1 MIALDSVLMSFCAG
15 KPLTCKA
22 VGRKLDASFGFAE
35 GAVYMGMHKRCAA
48 LWCGLV
54 CGMVLQ
60 VNSPS
65 LMAQDTAGA
74 MLTARGDV
82 AVNGRPVTNSQALL
96 PGDLAVTQK
105 DGGGNLTQG
114 GTNAVLGTDTA
125 LRYET
130 TYAVLERGGVS
141 VNTQRGFAVQAGC
154 WTVKPQQWD
163 AWTDFAVSYS
173 EGGQV
178 LIQARGADVRV
189 YGRMQRPHDKDKKSD
204 VSKLVDADRDR
215 DVNGAPL
222 GNLSGTAV
230 QEPQT
235 DRGELLRAG
244 QETKREACPAAAEQA
259 RQRPTRGGAASA
271 ASTGPLNS
279 QAALYVGSGLAA
291 GVVIWFLIPHHED
304 PVSPMKP

>member
-1 MIALDSVLMSFCAG
+1 MFICNKTG
-15 KPLTCKA
+15 WN
-22 VGRKLDASFGFAE
+22 RKLRA
-35 GAVYMGMHKRCAA
+35 H
-48 LWCGLV
+48 V
-54 CGMVLQ
+54 CGALLVVFPVAL
-60 VNSPS
+60 V
-65 LMAQDTAGA
+65 AQDTAGA
-74 MLTARGDV
+74 MLTAHGDI
-82 AVNGRPVTNSQALL
+82 AVNGRPVANSQAVL
-96 PGDLAVTQK
+96 PGDLTVTQK

-114 GTNAVLGTDTA
+114 GTNAMLGTDTA

-163 AWTDFAVSYS
+163 AWTDFAVSYA

-189 YGRMQRPHDKDKKSD
+189 YGRAQRPHDKDKKSAD

-222 GNLSGTAV
+222 GNLGGTAV

-244 QETKREACPAAAEQA
+244 QEANREACPSAAEQA

-271 ASTGPLNS
+271 ASSGPLNS
-279 QAALYVGSGLAA
+279 QTALYVGA
-291 GVVIWFLIPHHED
+291 GVAGGVTVLFLIHHDD
-304 PVSPMKP
+304 PVSPSKP

>member
-1 MIALDSVLMSFCAG
+1 MFMRNQTGWKGKWLAPMCALLLAFPV
-15 KPLTCKA
+15 
-22 VGRKLDASFGFAE
+22 
-35 GAVYMGMHKRCAA
+35 A
-48 LWCGLV
+48 LA
-54 CGMVLQ
+54 
-60 VNSPS
+60 
-65 LMAQDTAGA
+65 AQDTAGA

-82 AVNGRPVTNSQALL
+82 AVNGRPVTNSQAVL

-114 GTNAVLGTDTA
+114 GTNAMLGSDTA

-141 VNTQRGFAVQAGC
+141 VNTQRGFSVQAGC

-163 AWTDFAVSYS
+163 AWTDFAVSYA

-189 YGRMQRPHDKDKKSD
+189 YGRTQKAREKDKKTAD
-204 VSKLVDADRDR
+204 VSKLVDAERDR

-222 GNLSGTAV
+222 GNLGGTAV
-230 QEPQT
+230 QEPQA

-244 QETKREACPAAAEQA
+244 QEMKREACPAAAEQA
-259 RQRPTRGGAASA
+259 HQARPTHGGAASA
-271 ASTGPLNS
+271 ASSGPLNS
-279 QAALYVGSGLAA
+279 QTALYVGVGVA
-291 GVVIWFLIPHHED
+291 GGVTVLFLLPHHED
-304 PVSPMKP
+304 PVSPSKP

>member
-1 MIALDSVLMSFCAG
+1 MFICNKTGWNRKLRAHVCGALLVVFPIALV
-15 KPLTCKA
+15 
-22 VGRKLDASFGFAE
+22 
-35 GAVYMGMHKRCAA
+35 
-48 LWCGLV
+48 
-54 CGMVLQ
+54 
-60 VNSPS
+60 
-65 LMAQDTAGA
+65 AQDTAGA
-74 MLTARGDV
+74 MLTAHGDI
-82 AVNGRPVTNSQALL
+82 AVNGRPVANSQAVL
-96 PGDLAVTQK
+96 PGDLTVTQK

-114 GTNAVLGTDTA
+114 GTNAMLGTDTA

-163 AWTDFAVSYS
+163 AWTDFAVSYA

-189 YGRMQRPHDKDKKSD
+189 YGRAQRPHDKDKKSAD

-222 GNLSGTAV
+222 GNLGGTAV

-244 QETKREACPAAAEQA
+244 QEAKREACPSAAEQA

-271 ASTGPLNS
+271 ASSGPLNS
-279 QAALYVGSGLAA
+279 QTALYVGA
-291 GVVIWFLIPHHED
+291 GVAGGVTVLFLIHHDD
-304 PVSPMKP
+304 PVSPAKP

>member
-1 MIALDSVLMSFCAG
+1 MCNTTG
-15 KPLTCKA
+15 WN
-22 VGRKLDASFGFAE
+22 RKLRAY
-35 GAVYMGMHKRCAA
+35 V
-48 LWCGLV
+48 CGLL
-54 CGMVLQ
+54 VLAFPAA
-60 VNSPS
+60 V
-65 LMAQDTAGA
+65 LAQDTAGA
-74 MLTARGDV
+74 MLTAHGDV
-82 AVNGRPVTNSQALL
+82 AVNGRPVANSQAVL

-163 AWTDFAVSYS
+163 AWTDFAVSYA

-189 YGRMQRPHDKDKKSD
+189 YGRTQKAHDNDKDKEKD
-204 VSKLVDADRDR
+204 KKAADISKLVDADRDR

-222 GNLSGTAV
+222 GNLGGTAV
-230 QEPQT
+230 QESQT

-244 QETKREACPAAAEQA
+244 QEAKREACPAAAEQA
-259 RQRPTRGGAASA
+259 HQRPTRGGAASA
-271 ASTGPLNS
+271 ASSGPLNS
-279 QAALYVGSGLAA
+279 QAALYVGTAVGA
-291 GVVIWFLIPHHED
+291 GVAAWFLIPHHED
-304 PVSPMKP
+304 PVSPSKP